1 MNLLLLLFGFP
12 MKKNYSPVNIDFSQ
26 YKENKDIISKDTR
39 TSSGLDERF
48 KNKTFEFEDEELHN
62 FKINYNKYKLL
73 KKLESND
80 TSIFEKIDLIEKYDI
95 LDSNNKFED
104 LLKNWEFN
112 I

>member
-62 FKINYNKYKLL
+62 FKSSGLGTAQWPILRAIKSEQVDSY
-73 KKLESND
+73 
-80 TSIFEKIDLIEKYDI
+80 IEQHLSKAY
-95 LDSNNKFED
+95 
-104 LLKNWEFN
+104 
-112 I
+112 